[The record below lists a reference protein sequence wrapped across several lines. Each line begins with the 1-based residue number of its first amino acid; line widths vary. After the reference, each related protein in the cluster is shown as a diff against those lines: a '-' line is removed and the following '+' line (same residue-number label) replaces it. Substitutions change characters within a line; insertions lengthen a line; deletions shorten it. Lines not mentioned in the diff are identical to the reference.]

1 MNIMRS
7 FSFKILTFLG
17 LFLILYSP
25 RGFCQN
31 SKITSDS
38 IVRSGEIYP
47 FIQLTATD
55 TLELP
60 INLEIELYVKA
71 IRDLTIR
78 DGYFYAE
85 TADAFYFDHDSI
97 YVSKSNEEIYV
108 GPYYVRLLYPEGD
121 LKYIES
127 PVYDGNYD
135 DKYQWSRELIELNL
149 PHKWDLRNYPFDQ
162 QKLQFVYRAT
172 EDSSVVRL
180 YESKTFPPQ
189 MSDNFPYLL
198 DGFVVEGISSRKNYF
213 KSPYIIDSGKGERY
227 RVFEELIFEVLV
239 SRKGAFLYFKL
250 FFGAILS
257 FIISYLVF
265 FIDNRLFETRI
276 TLSLGGIFGAV
287 GNKYFVE
294 SSMPEIQVLTKADLI
309 NNLIIFLII
318 MNIFLVIAQQQKNL
332 NVGILE
338 DNRNAAIFMLLIF
351 IVTNSIIILF

>member
-1 MNIMRS
+1 MRS
-7 FSFKILTFLG
+7 FSFKILTFFG
-17 LFLILYSP
+17 LCLILGSP
-25 RGFCQN
+25 QSFCQN
-31 SKITSDS
+31 STILSDS
-38 IVRSGEIYP
+38 IVRSKENFPYYK
-47 FIQLTATD
+47 LLVSD

-60 INLEIELYVKA
+60 LNLEIELFVKA
-71 IRDLTIR
+71 IRDLNIK

-85 TADAFYFDHDSI
+85 IADAFYFDYDSL
-97 YVSKSNEEIYV
+97 YVSKSNEEIRINDNLV
-108 GPYYVRLLYPEGD
+108 QLLYPESD
-121 LKYIES
+121 QTYIKNS
-127 PVYDGNYD
+127 FYDGKLR
-135 DKYQWSRELIELNL
+135 DKYQWSRATIEVLL
-149 PHKWDLRNYPFDQ
+149 PHKWNLRNYPFDE
-162 QKLQFVYRAT
+162 QKLQVVYRT
-172 EDSSVVRL
+172 TYDTSFVRL
-180 YESKTFPPQ
+180 SESKSFPPL
-189 MSDNFPYLL
+189 MSNDFPYLL
-198 DGFVVEGISSRKNYF
+198 DGFNVEGISSRKNNF
-213 KSPYIIDSGKGERY
+213 KSSFLIDAPEGERY
-227 RVFEELIFEVLV
+227 EILDELIFEVLV

-351 IVTNSIIILF
+351 IATNSLIILF

>member
-1 MNIMRS
+1 MRS

-17 LFLILYSP
+17 LFLIVTSS
-25 RGFCQN
+25 RCFCQN
-31 SKITSDS
+31 STITSDS
-38 IVRSGEIYP
+38 IVRSEEVYP
-47 FIQLTATD
+47 HYKLLASD
-55 TLELP
+55 TLALP
-60 INLEIELYVKA
+60 LNLEVELFVKA
-71 IRDLTIR
+71 IRDLNIK
-78 DGYFYAE
+78 DGYYYAE
-85 TADAFYFDHDSI
+85 IADAFYFDYDSL
-97 YVSKSNEEIYV
+97 YVSKSNEEIPINDNLV
-108 GPYYVRLLYPEGD
+108 QLLYPESD
-121 LKYIES
+121 QTFINS
-127 PVYDGNYD
+127 PFYDGKFR
-135 DKYQWSRELIELNL
+135 DKYQWSRSVIEVIL
-149 PHKWDLRNYPFDQ
+149 PHKWNLRNYPFDEQ
-162 QKLQFVYRAT
+162 RLQIVYRANFDT
-172 EDSSVVRL
+172 SYVRL
-180 YESKTFPPQ
+180 AESKVFPSS

-198 DGFVVEGISSRKNYF
+198 DGFNVEGISSRKNNFQSAYL
-213 KSPYIIDSGKGERY
+213 IDAIEGERNMIQD
-227 RVFEELIFEVLV
+227 ELIFEVLV

-351 IVTNSIIILF
+351 ILTNSIIILF